1 MKNLVIITGPSAV
14 GKTTVAKEIFKLFP
28 ALKSAVTYTTREAR
42 NWSQEDKLIHHLNK
56 NEFQELIKN
65 NKLIEWAEVYGEFY
79 GTGKE
84 ELLNI
89 LEQSP
94 VLLNI
99 DVQGAKNIKQQFPDS
114 LSFFIQPDSLEILK
128 KRIDARPISQ
138 EIKDKRWQAAQ
149 AEMAQKAIFN
159 YQITNIDGQ
168 LEETVAKIS
177 QILKEK
183 LDF

>member
-1 MKNLVIITGPSAV
+1 MHPLIIITGPSAV
-14 GKTTVAKEIFKLFP
+14 GKTTVAKLLFSKFP
-28 ALKSAVTYTTREAR
+28 ELKSAVTYTTREAR
-42 NWSQEDKLIHHLNK
+42 SWSQEDKLIHHISK
-56 NEFQELIKN
+56 DAFQELIKN

-99 DVQGAKNIKQQFPDS
+99 DVQGAKNIQQQFPES
-114 LSFFIQPDSLEILK
+114 ISFFIQPDSLTSLK
-128 KRIDARPISQ
+128 NRIDARPISQ
-138 EIKDKRWQAAQ
+138 DIKERRWQAVQ
-149 AEMAQKAIFN
+149 AEMAQKTVFDH
-159 YQITNIDGQ
+159 QITNIDGQ
-168 LEETVAKIS
+168 VAETVAKIS

-183 LDF
+183 LNF

>member
-42 NWSQEDKLIHHLNK
+42 SWSQEDKLIHHVTK
-56 NEFQELIKN
+56 AEFQELIKN
-65 NKLIEWAEVYGEFY
+65 KQLIEWAEVYGEFY
-79 GTGKE
+79 GTGKA
-84 ELLNI
+84 ELLSI
-89 LEQSP
+89 LEESP

-99 DVQGAKNIKQQFPDS
+99 DVQGAKNIKQQFPAS

-128 KRIDARPISQ
+128 NRIDARPLAQ

-149 AEMAQKAIFN
+149 KEMTQKTAFD

-168 LEETVAKIS
+168 LAETVAKIS
-177 QILKEK
+177 QILREK
-183 LDF
+183 LGL

>member
-1 MKNLVIITGPSAV
+1 MQALIIITGPSAV
-14 GKTTVAKEIFKLFP
+14 GKTTVAKLLFNKFSN
-28 ALKSAVTYTTREAR
+28 LKSAVTYTTREPR
-42 NWSQEDKLIHHLNK
+42 TWSQEDKLIHHVTK
-56 NEFQELIKN
+56 NEFKALIKN

-99 DVQGAKNIKQQFPDS
+99 DVQGAKNIKQQFPES
-114 LSFFIQPDSLEILK
+114 LSFFIQPDNLEILK
-128 KRIDARPISQ
+128 NRIDARPIPQ
-138 EIKDKRWQAAQ
+138 NIKDKRWQAAKE
-149 AEMAQKAIFN
+149 EMAQKTAFD
-159 YQITNIDGQ
+159 YQITNTDGQ
-168 LEETVAKIS
+168 LSETVAKIS

-183 LDF
+183 LNF

>member
-42 NWSQEDKLIHHLNK
+42 TWSQEDKLIHHITK
-56 NEFQELIKN
+56 DEFKDLIKN

-79 GTGKE
+79 GTGKK

-99 DVQGAKNIKQQFPDS
+99 DVQGAKNIKQQFPAS
-114 LSFFIQPDSLEILK
+114 LSFFIQPDNLEVLK

-138 EIKDKRWQAAQ
+138 DIKDRRWQAAQ
-149 AEMAQKAIFN
+149 AEMAQSNIFN

-168 LEETVAKIS
+168 LAETVAKIS
-177 QILKEK
+177 QILNEK